1 MTSAPIRAEF
11 SGRKDWGQAFGALRK
26 LLSDTDDTVQV
37 FRIMRALNVGT
48 TKSGYERLLTTAQG
62 GRIAYQRLELAELLS
77 NPEIVGSFP
86 AGSVGAAYR
95 TFLEQTGHSAGGLV
109 DVSRTDDLVRDV
121 PHPYAWYGRRT
132 RDIHDIWHLL
142 TGYPADEPLGEACLT
157 AFSYAQ
163 TGGPGWALIA
173 IGAAFRSLSAASTRP
188 AVRAI
193 WEGYRNGRR
202 AAWLPG
208 EDYELLL
215 AEPLDAARRRLGIRE
230 PGAYLAIARTAQLQ
244 GTSLLT

>member
-1 MTSAPIRAEF
+1 MTTASMTAEL
-11 SGRKDWGQAFGALRK
+11 SSRKDWAQAFGALRK
-26 LLSDTDDTVQV
+26 LLSNNDDTVQV

-48 TKSGYERLLTTAQG
+48 TKSGYERLLTTAEG
-62 GRIAYQRLELAELLS
+62 GRIAYHRLELAELLS
-77 NPEIVGSFP
+77 DPEFVGRFP
-86 AGSVGAAYR
+86 VGSVGAAYR
-95 TFLEQTGHSAGGLV
+95 GFLEQTGHSAGGLAQ
-109 DVSRTDDLVRDV
+109 VSRTDDLVRDV

-173 IGAAFRSLSAASTRP
+173 IGAAVRSLSSATTRP

-215 AEPLDAARRRLGIRE
+215 AEPLESARKRLKIRVPAA
-230 PGAYLAIARTAQLQ
+230 YQAITRT
-244 GTSLLT
+244 T

>member
-1 MTSAPIRAEF
+1 MFPMTAELT
-11 SGRKDWGQAFGALRK
+11 SRKNWLEALAALRR
-26 LLSDTDDTVQV
+26 LLSNTDDTVQV

-48 TKSGYERLLTTAQG
+48 TKSGYERLLTTAEG

-77 NPEIVGSFP
+77 DPEFIGRFP

-95 TFLEQTGHSAGGLV
+95 GFLEQTGHSAGGLAQ
-109 DVSRTDDLVRDV
+109 VSRTDDLVRDI

-142 TGYPADEPLGEACLT
+142 TGYPANEPLGEACLT

-173 IGAAFRSLSAASTRP
+173 IGAAVRSLTSASTRP

-215 AEPLDAARRRLGIRE
+215 AEPLDAARKRLRLGE
-230 PGAYLAIARTAQLQ
+230 PAAYLALQ
-244 GTSLLT
+244 HSVW